1 MDDFF
6 EIWID
11 LFGEEG
17 LSNYIHLLGAGHMLY
32 FLEKHDC
39 LYLFS
44 QQGWE
49 DLNNHCQEFIHQN
62 SGRRGYGTGEGKGKS
77 YIFPLVRY
85 IMRDLLWKTGEA
97 DKLYVELEEYKEKIF
112 LNSF

>member
-77 YIFPLVRY
+77 YIFPLVCY

-97 DKLYVELEEYKEKIF
+97 DKFYVELEECKE
-112 LNSF
+112 NSIP